1 MEKKLIEKTESY
13 EVYDI
18 DGKVKSFRSENF
30 NYDFRYSDGVM
41 LSWGKT
47 FDEDPIEAPAPNI
60 LDMEVTTI
68 CRGGC
73 KFCFPKGT
81 MVRLSDGTEKD
92 ISEIVKGDTVLSYDT
107 SSQECEENKVEEVYT
122 RDYTGVLVT
131 FEMEN
136 GDKITTT
143 DNHPFFVVGKG
154 WVEAKNI
161 TEDDVFLLL
170 E

>member
-1 MEKKLIEKTESY
+1 MDYTIKESRNLKKMESPLANYLFDRRDGTMVTWGSSY
-13 EVYDI
+13 NE
-18 DGKVKSFRSENF
+18 
-30 NYDFRYSDGVM
+30 
-41 LSWGKT
+41 
-47 FDEDPIEAPAPNI
+47 EASRFPAPTI
-60 LDMEVTTI
+60 LDTEVTTI
-68 CRGGC
+68 CNGGC

-92 ISEIVKGDTVLSYDT
+92 ISEVVVGDTVLSYDT

>member
-1 MEKKLIEKTESY
+1 MNYAINENETLKKMTSPLANYIFNKK
-13 EVYDI
+13 
-18 DGKVKSFRSENF
+18 DGTMVT
-30 NYDFRYSDGVM
+30 
-41 LSWGKT
+41 WG
-47 FDEDPIEAPAPNI
+47 EDKDKEASRFPAPTI
-60 LDMEVTTI
+60 LDIEITTI
-68 CRGGC
+68 CKGGC

-92 ISEIVKGDTVLSYDT
+92 ISEVVVGDTVLSYDT

-136 GDKITTT
+136 GVKITTT